1 MKLIIKLSPEIT
13 IKTRPVRK
21 RFTVQ
26 LQTNIRRVFKRQSL
40 SADVV
45 LRWDMLEMVIPLT
58 VRSDLEQQA
67 GSEDTALQTTYDE
80 RCESA
85 IEVLKS
91 IPGIAYFIRVQECSL
106 ADVMEDKA
114 AALEKIYQA
123 TLALHGEHLAN
134 KYFAVRC
141 KRHGDHHFTS
151 QELEIYV
158 GGGLNQ
164 HTDALGVRLTKPDIT
179 INLEVKQQR
188 LFIVEHRQQGLG
200 GYPIGCVGPVLSLM
214 SGGYDSSVASFEM
227 MRRGMETHFCFFNL
241 GGHAHEVGVKQVSHF
256 LWEQYASSH
265 RIAFINVNFERVVE
279 EILTMVNKPYMG
291 VILKRMMIRAASK
304 IADEMQINALVT
316 GESISQ
322 VSSQTLKNLSVIDK
336 VTDTLVL
343 RPLSTWDKSSIIAKA
358 CDIGVAQY
366 AEHMPEYCAVISDK
380 PTTAAK
386 MPIVLREEEQF
397 DFTVLDAAINDR
409 TVIGI
414 DKIYRHELAFDDI
427 EKQSIPEPNQIVIDL
442 RPGDE
447 QEKAPLV
454 LHGNETLHIP
464 FYKINSLFTS
474 LDHNK
479 EYLLYC
485 DRGVMSQLHAV
496 HLRAEGY
503 TNVKVYRP

>member
-26 LQTNIRRVFKRQSL
+26 LQTNIRRALKRQSL
-40 SADVV
+40 PADVV
-45 LRWDMLEMVIPLT
+45 LRWDMLEIVIPRT
-58 VRSDLEQQA
+58 VRSDIERDI
-67 GSEDTALQTTYDE
+67 DTPDGTITTSYDE
-80 RCESA
+80 RCEQA
-85 IEVLKS
+85 IDALKR
-91 IPGIAYFIRVQECSL
+91 IPGIAYFIRVQERSL
-106 ADVMEDKA
+106 AELMNNKA
-114 AALEKIYQA
+114 AMLDKIYQE
-123 TLALHGEHLAN
+123 TLALHGEFLAN
-134 KYFAVRC
+134 KYFVVRC
-141 KRHGDHHFTS
+141 KRHGDHDFTS
-151 QELEIYV
+151 QEVETYV

-164 HTDALGVRLTKPDIT
+164 HTDALGVRLRHPDIT
-179 INLEVKQQR
+179 INLEIKHER
-188 LFIVEHRQQGLG
+188 LFVVEHRQQGLG
-200 GYPIGCVGPVLSLM
+200 GYPTGCVGPVLSLM

-227 MRRGMETHFCFFNL
+227 IRRGMETHFCFFNL
-241 GGHAHEVGVKQVSHF
+241 GGHAHEVGVKQVSHY

-265 RIAFINVNFERVVE
+265 RIAFVNVNFERVVE
-279 EILTMVNKPYMG
+279 EILSIVNKPYMG
-291 VILKRMMIRAASK
+291 VILKRMMIRAASQ

-322 VSSQTLKNLSVIDK
+322 VSSQTLKNLAVIDK

-343 RPLSTWDKSSIIAKA
+343 RPLSTWDKPSIIAKA
-358 CDIGVAQY
+358 SEIGVAEY

-386 MPIVLREEEQF
+386 MPIVLKEEQRF
-397 DFTVLDAAINDR
+397 DFAVLDAAVAAR
-409 TVIGI
+409 SVIGI
-414 DKIYRHELAFDDI
+414 DKIYRHELAFEDI

-442 RPGDE
+442 RHSDE
-447 QEKAPLV
+447 QEKSPLV
-454 LHGNETLHIP
+454 LHSNEMLHIP
-464 FYKINSLFTS
+464 FYKINSLFNS